1 MTSKLLPLVGPVLLL
16 DYFEYRG
23 SEDERFTRAPLA
35 VQTAGYTAVIML
47 FLMIGQYDGS
57 SFIYFQ
63 F

>member
-1 MTSKLLPLVGPVLLL
+1 LL
-16 DYFEYRG
+16 DYLEYRAG
-23 SEDERFTRAPLA
+23 EDERFTRAPLLA
-35 VQTAGYTAVIML
+35 QTAGYTAVIML